1 MYFLVHL
8 LPFPRCTCTQ
18 AGGATKILRA
28 VTKVFLLPT
37 LLGWYL
43 TTVQTPLD
51 IVIAAVA
58 TSWLGDV
65 LLIFGAVGFAVGGF
79 SFFISHLCFA
89 AAYCMHVD
97 FSLVPVWLM
106 ILAAAVYIAA
116 VALVFRGLIGN
127 VRPKSLYVG
136 MISYLII
143 NGAMNCFALFQLVT
157 LPCFATAIMYAGAI
171 SFFVSDSIL
180 FYVRFRKGRPFKTH
194 FGVML
199 TYLLAEFLIV
209 SGLSCWRHE
218 KPMGKT
224 GVEFSTPVFF
234 YILLTITFRLQRLS
248 SCQRLHAG

>member
-1 MYFLVHL
+1 MNYVFLGAFAAFSAVHL
-8 LPFPRCTCTQ
+8 YASWRCD
-18 AGGATKILRA
+18 KVLRA

-65 LLIFGAVGFAVGGF
+65 MLIFGTVGFAVGGF

-116 VALVFRGLIGN
+116 VTLVFRGLIGN

-143 NGAMNCFALFQLVT
+143 NGTMNCFALFQLVT
-157 LPCFATAIMYAGAI
+157 LPCFATAIMYAGVI

-209 SGLSCWRHE
+209 SG
-218 KPMGKT
+218 
-224 GVEFSTPVFF
+224 F
-234 YILLTITFRLQRLS
+234 ILL
-248 SCQRLHAG
+248 AA

>member
-1 MYFLVHL
+1 MNYVFLGAFAAFSAVHL
-8 LPFPRCTCTQ
+8 YASWRCD
-18 AGGATKILRA
+18 KVLRA

-65 LLIFGAVGFAVGGF
+65 LLIFGTVGFAVGGF

-157 LPCFATAIMYAGAI
+157 LPVEFNASRRAVATLDASCVSAAEVKGAKA
-171 SFFVSDSIL
+171 VL
-180 FYVRFRKGRPFKTH
+180 RAAA
-194 FGVML
+194 L
-199 TYLLAEFLIV
+199 TYVAALAVSLASLLRI
-209 SGLSCWRHE
+209 
-218 KPMGKT
+218 
-224 GVEFSTPVFF
+224 
-234 YILLTITFRLQRLS
+234 ILLFGGRNR
-248 SCQRLHAG
+248 RD

>member
-1 MYFLVHL
+1 MNYVFLGAFAAFSAVHL
-8 LPFPRCTCTQ
+8 YASWKCD
-18 AGGATKILRA
+18 KILRA

-65 LLIFGAVGFAVGGF
+65 LLIFGTVGFAVGGF

-143 NGAMNCFALFQLVT
+143 NGTMNCFALFQLVT
-157 LPCFATAIMYAGAI
+157 LPVEINASRRALAAIGQTHMLDEDEYGMAKKTLTAAAMTYVAALA
-171 SFFVSDSIL
+171 VSLAQLLRLLLI
-180 FYVRFRKGRPFKTH
+180 FGGRN
-194 FGVML
+194 
-199 TYLLAEFLIV
+199 
-209 SGLSCWRHE
+209 RDD
-218 KPMGKT
+218 
-224 GVEFSTPVFF
+224 
-234 YILLTITFRLQRLS
+234 R
-248 SCQRLHAG
+248 

>member
-1 MYFLVHL
+1 MNYVFLGAFAAFSAVHL
-8 LPFPRCTCTQ
+8 YASWKCD
-18 AGGATKILRA
+18 KILRA

-65 LLIFGAVGFAVGGF
+65 LLIFGTVGFAVGGF

-116 VALVFRGLIGN
+116 VALVFR
-127 VRPKSLYVG
+127 
-136 MISYLII
+136 
-143 NGAMNCFALFQLVT
+143 
-157 LPCFATAIMYAGAI
+157 
-171 SFFVSDSIL
+171 
-180 FYVRFRKGRPFKTH
+180 
-194 FGVML
+194 
-199 TYLLAEFLIV
+199 
-209 SGLSCWRHE
+209 
-218 KPMGKT
+218 
-224 GVEFSTPVFF
+224 
-234 YILLTITFRLQRLS
+234 
-248 SCQRLHAG
+248 

>member
-1 MYFLVHL
+1 MNYVFLGAFAAFSAVHL
-8 LPFPRCTCTQ
+8 YASWKCD
-18 AGGATKILRA
+18 KILRA

-65 LLIFGAVGFAVGGF
+65 LLIFGTVGFAVGGF

-127 VRPKSLYVG
+127 VRPKSLYDKLPYHKRDYELLCAVPARDAAV
-136 MISYLII
+136 LC
-143 NGAMNCFALFQLVT
+143 NGHNVCRCDKLFRIRFDFVLRP
-157 LPCFATAIMYAGAI
+157 LPERQA
-171 SFFVSDSIL
+171 V
-180 FYVRFRKGRPFKTH
+180 
-194 FGVML
+194 
-199 TYLLAEFLIV
+199 
-209 SGLSCWRHE
+209 
-218 KPMGKT
+218 
-224 GVEFSTPVFF
+224 
-234 YILLTITFRLQRLS
+234 
-248 SCQRLHAG
+248 

>member
-1 MYFLVHL
+1 MNYVFLGAFAAFSAVHL
-8 LPFPRCTCTQ
+8 YASWRCD
-18 AGGATKILRA
+18 KVLRA

-43 TTVQTPLD
+43 TTAQAPLD
-51 IVIAAVA
+51 IVVAAVV

-65 LLIFGAVGFAVGGF
+65 LLIFGTVGFVIGGF
-79 SFFISHLCFA
+79 SFLASHICFA

-97 FSLVPVWLM
+97 FSRVPVWL
-106 ILAAAVYIAA
+106 IVLAAVVYVVAA
-116 VALVFRGLIGN
+116 ALVFRGLVGN
-127 VRPKSLYVG
+127 VKPKILYVS
-136 MISYLII
+136 MISYLIV

-157 LPCFATAIMYAGAI
+157 LPCFATAIMYAGAL

-209 SGLSCWRHE
+209 SG
-218 KPMGKT
+218 
-224 GVEFSTPVFF
+224 F
-234 YILLTITFRLQRLS
+234 ILL
-248 SCQRLHAG
+248 AA